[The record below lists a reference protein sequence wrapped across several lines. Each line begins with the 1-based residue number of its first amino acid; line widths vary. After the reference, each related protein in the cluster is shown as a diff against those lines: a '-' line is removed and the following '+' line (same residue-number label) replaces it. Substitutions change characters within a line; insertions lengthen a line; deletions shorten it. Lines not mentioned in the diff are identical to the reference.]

1 MFQLPF
7 VLHNIFLI
15 KAQRAYNIRLT
26 FPLAWGFYQ
35 NAKIFHLWNRLFPP
49 QFSHW
54 CMWLLYKIHSPPPRD
69 TSPKI
74 RFFKNRIKG
83 DYLKLRKQKPIYAMK
98 YGLSSSW
105 WNTEFASDFLPKKWS
120 FPSSSKKG
128 EEGNTGLPWHFMTH
142 ILKSSLFATY
152 LMCFIPLVLTHSICL
167 YSKNTSESTKRHIV
181 LLWRLLSAT

>member
-15 KAQRAYNIRLT
+15 KAQRAYNILLT
-26 FPLAWGFYQ
+26 FPLAGGFYQ
-35 NAKIFHLWNRLFPP
+35 NAKTFHLWNRLFPP

-54 CMWLLYKIHSPPPRD
+54 LYGYFTRCISSPPPLRD

-83 DYLKLRKQKPIYAMK
+83 DCLKLRKQKPVYAMK

-128 EEGNTGLPWHFMTH
+128 EEGNTGLPWYFMTH

-152 LMCFIPLVLTHSICL
+152 LMCFMPLVFTHGICL
-167 YSKNTSESTKRHIV
+167 YSKHVREHQT
-181 LLWRLLSAT
+181 WYCSALKAT